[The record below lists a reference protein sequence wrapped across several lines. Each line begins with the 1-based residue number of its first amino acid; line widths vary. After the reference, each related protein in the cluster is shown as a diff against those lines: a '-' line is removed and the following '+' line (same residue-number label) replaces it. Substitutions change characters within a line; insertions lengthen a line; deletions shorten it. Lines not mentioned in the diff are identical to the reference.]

1 MSSLDIK
8 TMGYDYGV
16 KFAENIKPLI
26 NNPLSTAVLIVG
38 IILIIVLL
46 AYDKKYGIAKVAFW
60 STLTVVVVLVLH
72 DYILLKGERETIAN
86 KKISNVNIPIPNSLL
101 PSQSPQLPITGR
113 GEDEVHTNRKG
124 KISVRPPILTSSI

>member
-16 KFAENIKPLI
+16 KFAENINPLI

-38 IILIIVLL
+38 TILIIVLL

-72 DYILLKGERETIAN
+72 DYILLKGERETIIN
-86 KKISNVNIPIPNSLL
+86 KKISNVNIPIPNGLL
-101 PSQSPQLPITGR
+101 PSHSPHLPITGR
-113 GEDEVHTNRKG
+113 GEDEVHINRKA